1 MSQSDYIKHKKNAT
15 ILKRQ
20 NDLEIILNSQDFTNY
35 KEFELLNT
43 IKNTLHTPNQLTETN
58 KHKIFKIEK
67 NATNCARFIVCST
80 PGGQTTNDRPNRV
93 LTMTDLMGK
102 RGYKRRNAYQEY
114 FINQKVNNLIM
125 PCKMFAECDRY
136 FYLRENPY
144 IDDEDETEIIIG
156 M

>member
-1 MSQSDYIKHKKNAT
+1 MSQSDYIKHKKNAI

-20 NDLEIILNSQDFTNY
+20 NDLESILNSQDFTNY

-43 IKNTLHTPNQLTETN
+43 IENTLPTPNQLAETN

-80 PGGQTTNDRPNRV
+80 PGQTTNDRPNRV
-93 LTMTDLMGK
+93 LTMTDIMGK

-144 IDDEDETEIIIG
+144 IDDEDQTEIIIG

>member
-1 MSQSDYIKHKKNAT
+1 
-15 ILKRQ
+15 
-20 NDLEIILNSQDFTNY
+20 
-35 KEFELLNT
+35 
-43 IKNTLHTPNQLTETN
+43 
-58 KHKIFKIEK
+58 
-67 NATNCARFIVCST
+67 
-80 PGGQTTNDRPNRV
+80 
-93 LTMTDLMGK
+93 MGK

-144 IDDEDETEIIIG
+144 IDDEDQTEIIIG